1 MTKARWTWWRL
12 SRKCKAQGKFR
23 SVYRPSMD
31 WCWASEEIEKR
42 SPLSYKS
49 TFFIYGRPCVK
60 LSPRLVLSSKTV
72 GLERFCILSAP
83 GSGRIVFLTT

>member
-1 MTKARWTWWRL
+1 MTKARWRWWRL
-12 SRKCKAQGKFR
+12 SWKRKAQGKFR

-49 TFFIYGRPCVK
+49 TIQPASAGIVELMK
-60 LSPRLVLSSKTV
+60 LSIYVTFSVSLV
-72 GLERFCILSAP
+72 EP
-83 GSGRIVFLTT
+83 

>member
-1 MTKARWTWWRL
+1 MTKARWRWWRL
-12 SRKCKAQGKFR
+12 SWKRKAQGKFR

-49 TFFIYGRPCVK
+49 TFFIYVK
-60 LSPRLVLSSKTV
+60 LSPRLVLSSKTM

-83 GSGRIVFLTT
+83 GSGRIAFLTT